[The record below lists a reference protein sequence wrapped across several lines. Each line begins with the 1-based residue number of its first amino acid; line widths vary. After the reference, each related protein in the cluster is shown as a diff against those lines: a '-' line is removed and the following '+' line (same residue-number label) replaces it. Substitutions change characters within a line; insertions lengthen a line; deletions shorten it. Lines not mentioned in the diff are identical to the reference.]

1 MIEVSHLNK
10 SYGSKRVLEDVSFT
24 VPSGQVTGFLG
35 PNGAGKSTTMRLIMG
50 LENPSSGQATVL
62 GQPLRKHPAPLTSAG
77 ALLDA
82 RSLNPARKARQSLLA
97 LADTHGLPASR
108 VNEVLAL
115 TGLTEVADQRS
126 GGFSLGMGQRLG
138 IAAALLGDPRV
149 LVLDEPVN
157 GLDPEGVTWVR
168 KLCRKLAA
176 EGRTVLISSHLM
188 SEVAQT
194 ADRVVVIGQGRI
206 LADASMD
213 EFVGGLGEEHVR
225 VASTDAAKLGARL
238 SADGAEVDRLDGA
251 TLRVRNLSAE
261 AVGVAAL
268 HEGVAL
274 RELVGIKPSLED
286 AYLALTSGAV
296 EYRSGGILAP
306 APGGPFPPGGIP
318 GGVPGGMPGGAPGA
332 PGQVPGAPLP
342 GGSFPGSLPGSSMP
356 GSTPGAGWQGQPGSG
371 YPPQPSAGKHTQNP
385 NQQEGA

>member
-1 MIEVSHLNK
+1 MIEVTHLSK
-10 SYGSKRVLEDVSFT
+10 SYGPKHVLKDVSFT
-24 VPSGQVTGFLG
+24 VPPGQVTGFLG

-50 LENPSSGQATVL
+50 LENPSAGQATVL
-62 GQPLRKHPAPLTSAG
+62 GQPLGKHPAPLASAG

-97 LADTHGLPASR
+97 LADTHGIKASR
-108 VNEVLAL
+108 VAEVLAL
-115 TGLTEVADQRS
+115 TGLTDVADQRS

-168 KLCRKLAA
+168 KLCRSLAA

-225 VASTDAAKLGARL
+225 VASADAAKLGVRL
-238 SADGAEVDRLDGA
+238 SADGGAVDRVDES
-251 TLRVRNLSAE
+251 TLSVRNLSAE
-261 AVGVAAL
+261 AVGAAAL
-268 HEGVAL
+268 QEGVAL
-274 RELVGIKPSLED
+274 RELVGIRPSLED

-296 EYRSGGILAP
+296 EYRSGGILTP
-306 APGGPFPPGGIP
+306 APGSSLPPGTVP
-318 GGVPGGMPGGAPGA
+318 GGVPGSGPGAMPGAIPGA
-332 PGQVPGAPLP
+332 P
-342 GGSFPGSLPGSSMP
+342 MP
-356 GSTPGAGWQGQPGSG
+356 GTPQPSETWQGQGEQG
-371 YPPQPSAGKHTQNP
+371 YPPPSPSGQHTQTRNQQAR

>member
-10 SYGSKRVLEDVSFT
+10 TYGSKQVLNDVTFT
-24 VPSGQVTGFLG
+24 VPPGQVTGFLG

-50 LENPSSGQATVL
+50 LEEASSGTATVS
-62 GQPLRKHPAPLTSAG
+62 GQPLRKHPAPLHSVG

-97 LADTHGLPASR
+97 LADTHGIPAKR
-108 VNEVLAL
+108 VDEVLAL
-115 TGLTEVADQRS
+115 TGLTEVADRRA

-168 KLCRKLAA
+168 KLCRSLAA

-194 ADRVVVIGQGRI
+194 ADRVVVIGQGHI

-225 VASTDAAKLGARL
+225 VVATDAPRLASRLG
-238 SADGAEVDRLDGA
+238 ADGAEVQRLDDA
-251 TLRVRNLSAE
+251 TLRIKNRTPE
-261 AVGVAAL
+261 EVGVAAL
-268 HEGVAL
+268 QEGVAL
-274 RELVGIKPSLED
+274 RELVGIRPSLED

-296 EYRSGGILAP
+296 EYRSGGILTP
-306 APGGPFPPGGIP
+306 TTGGPGAP
-318 GGVPGGMPGGAPGA
+318 GVPGGPGMPDGAPPPVAERPA
-332 PGQVPGAPLP
+332 PAVGQVAN
-342 GGSFPGSLPGSSMP
+342 
-356 GSTPGAGWQGQPGSG
+356 
-371 YPPQPSAGKHTQNP
+371 H
-385 NQQEGA
+385 QEGA